1 MVKYDLASKADKRR
15 LAEAVVW
22 GGAVGDALGAGYER
36 TIHRGDPVDL
46 SHMVGAMLHAGQRER
61 IELPAG
67 LWTDDT
73 SMTIALIDSLHAN
86 HGAVD
91 TADEAA
97 RWTAWLEHGEYS
109 SLDGVAVGTGATTR
123 KALLEYGHGVDS
135 IDANGNGSLMRTSPL
150 ALVGATDAGI
160 MLSSAVTHAHRVS
173 KIACVI
179 WCWFLRR
186 LASGEEPKTA
196 WGEAL
201 DSVGEPVLE
210 IVSTRLREIWR
221 LPEPEINSTGYV
233 VDTLEA
239 CAWLVTNVERHDC
252 YQAVVEAAV
261 RLAGDTDTIAKI
273 AGEAAAIAYGP
284 ETIPSTW
291 RSETVKPELLEEAV
305 DQLAALVPD
314 SFES

>member
-1 MVKYDLASKADKRR
+1 MVKYDLQSSADKRR

-22 GGAVGDALGAGYER
+22 GGAVGDALGAGYEHR
-36 TIHRGDPVDL
+36 VHRGDPIDL
-46 SHMVGAMLHAGQRER
+46 SHMAGVTLHVSPHER

-73 SMTIALIDSLHAN
+73 SMTIALIDSLSAN
-86 HGAVD
+86 HGSVD
-91 TADEAA
+91 AADEAA
-97 RWTAWLEHGEYS
+97 RWKAWLEHGEYS
-109 SLDGVAVGTGATTR
+109 SVDGVAVGTGGTTR
-123 KALLEYGHGVDS
+123 KALLEYGHGVDA

-150 ALVGATDAGI
+150 ALVGAKDADV
-160 MLSSAVTHAHRVS
+160 MRSSAVTHAHKVS

-186 LASGEEPKTA
+186 LASGSAPRAA
-196 WGEAL
+196 WEEAL

-210 IVSTRLREIWR
+210 IVSSRLREIWR
-221 LPEPEINSTGYV
+221 LPEHEVNSTGYV

-239 CAWLVTNVERHDC
+239 CAWLATNEERYDC
-252 YQAVVEAAV
+252 YQAVVEGAV

-284 ETIPSTW
+284 EDVPSTW
-291 RSETVKPELLEEAV
+291 RSETAKPELLEKAV
-305 DQLAALVPD
+305 DQLAALIPD
-314 SFES
+314 SLA